1 MKCIQPYG
9 QAQLLSLIARSLS
22 RTAQRGLWFMNFMVY
37 LLAIFTAHCPPM
49 TYRFINYLTVVLTSS
64 LSRRSTAVTP
74 PHLMEPFLDPHLKV
88 VQDTV
93 CLSVPCE
100 FMQWSR

>member
-49 TYRFINYLTVVLTSS
+49 TYRFINYLTVVFTSS
-64 LSRRSTAVTP
+64 LSRRSSHTASFNGTIP
-74 PHLMEPFLDPHLKV
+74 GPTSKSGSGHCMLK
-88 VQDTV
+88 
-93 CLSVPCE
+93 CAL
-100 FMQWSR
+100 

>member
-22 RTAQRGLWFMNFMVY
+22 HTAQRGLWFMNFMVY

-49 TYRFINYLTVVLTSS
+49 TYRFINYLTVVFTSS
-64 LSRRSTAVTP
+64 LSRRTIPGPTSKSGSG
-74 PHLMEPFLDPHLKV
+74 HCMLK
-88 VQDTV
+88 
-93 CLSVPCE
+93 CAL
-100 FMQWSR
+100 